1 MAKLRDFK
9 VTLYPAHLD
18 RGFVVTQFS
27 FGQKLPEKR
36 FQASTTD
43 QVIAEAKAF
52 AVEHGEP
59 CQASVTI
66 LSGRK
71 PAHFDKKAKDLYY
84 NFPLPQVS

>member
-9 VTLYPAHLD
+9 VTLYPASLD
-18 RGFVVTQFS
+18 RGFVVTKFS
-27 FGQKLPEKR
+27 FGQELPKKK

-52 AVEHGEP
+52 AMEHGDA
-59 CQASVTI
+59 CQASVSI

-71 PAHFDKKAKDLYY
+71 PAGFDARAKNLYFNLPLTKA
-84 NFPLPQVS
+84 S